1 MISIRTARLGVQ
13 AIALVAAA
21 LTLPACA
28 TITRGTSTDFT
39 VQSTPSGARVS
50 TSTGFECD
58 ATPCTFRMPR
68 KDEFRATVSMEG
80 YVSQEHNIQSGM
92 SGGGAAGLAGNVIF
106 GGIVGGVVDASSGAL
121 NDLTPNPLVV
131 VLRTPA
137 EEAAWLASEAQ
148 RAREVEAAAAA
159 GTRP

>member
-1 MISIRTARLGVQ
+1 MISIRTARFGVQ
-13 AIALVAAA
+13 AIALAAAA

-68 KDEFRATVSMEG
+68 KPGFVATVSMEG
-80 YVSQEHNIQSGM
+80 YVTQEITIDSRI
-92 SGGGAAGLAGNVIF
+92 GGGAAGMAGNLLI
-106 GGIVGGVVDASSGAL
+106 GGVIGGAVDATSGAM

-131 VLRTPA
+131 ELLTPA
-137 EEAAWLASEAQ
+137 QDAE
-148 RAREVEAAAAA
+148 RRRAAAAA
-159 GTRP
+159 VPATTQP